1 MNNNLKLTLASLFAV
16 TALGLSIANAE
27 SLFQV
32 DLADKP
38 HELLVPIGQQSV
50 LVVTNS
56 AEEAQTLIL
65 SDKTI
70 VVEPGQTV
78 RVRLDRQELLGQRYL
93 SYRVWEQEVAAAEAR
108 EAMMASAAQA
118 ATVVTTG
125 SPTISKYEA
134 PVFEEKAEL
143 PSVKSKAVRGYW

>member
-1 MNNNLKLTLASLFAV
+1 MNNNFKLTVASLFAV
-16 TALGLSIANAE
+16 AALGASIANAE
-27 SLFQV
+27 SLLQI

-38 HELLVPIGQQSV
+38 QNLLVPIGQQSV

-56 AEEAQTLIL
+56 ASDSQTLL
-65 SDKTI
+65 LGEQKV